1 MTEDWNWTTKDL
13 EKLIGQ
19 AETLRLDF
27 KQSKLFNEGRENI
40 IQNLTREISA
50 FANTEG
56 GTLVIRIVERK
67 DGKARVADHID
78 EGIDIQKYN
87 PEWLQQIIESNISPY
102 IPGIRVKP
110 IFLDSEKKKC
120 AYVIVVPSGSTAY
133 QSSDKRYY
141 GRSEYESKALPDHEI
156 RLRMFRGKYPNAV
169 IDIVN
174 CKTSPSSSA
183 IRVNS
188 EGVPK
193 YKFSFWIIL
202 RNIGEI
208 NINEFKVLVKYKH
221 SGDLNLGLD
230 TFQESFKDGYVT
242 PMPAMSEK
250 YLGREYP
257 QSINI
262 YPEDEYLIHAND
274 FILQDEE
281 LPSSSSIIMYW
292 RLYLKDVRPIDG
304 EINLIY
310 KFKNKNF
317 ME

>member
-1 MTEDWNWTTKDL
+1 MIEAWNWTIKDL

-19 AETLRLDF
+19 AETLRLEF
-27 KQSKLFNEGRENI
+27 KQSKLLNESREKI
-40 IQNLTREISA
+40 IENLTREISA

-56 GTLVIRIVERK
+56 GTLVIGIAERR
-67 DGKARVADHID
+67 DGKARVAGHID
-78 EGIDIQKYN
+78 DGTDIQKHN

-102 IPGIRVKP
+102 LPGIRVKP
-110 IFLDSEKKKC
+110 IFLDSEKKQC
-120 AYVIVVPSGSTAY
+120 AYVIVVPLGSTAY

-156 RLRMFRGKYPNAV
+156 RLRMFRGKYPNAI

-183 IRVNS
+183 VRINS
-188 EGVPK
+188 EEDPK

-208 NINEFKVLVKYKH
+208 NINEFKVLIKYKY
-221 SGDLNLGLD
+221 SEDLDLD
-230 TFQESFKDGYVT
+230 LSTFQESFKDGYIT

-250 YLGREYP
+250 YLGQEYP

-262 YPEDEYLIHAND
+262 YPEDTYLINVND
-274 FILQDEE
+274 FIFQEKE
-281 LPSSSSIIMYW
+281 LPKDSLIIIYW
-292 RLYLKDVRPIDG
+292 RLYLKDIRPIDG
-304 EINLIY
+304 EINLAY
-310 KFKNKNF
+310 KFNN
-317 ME
+317 ENL